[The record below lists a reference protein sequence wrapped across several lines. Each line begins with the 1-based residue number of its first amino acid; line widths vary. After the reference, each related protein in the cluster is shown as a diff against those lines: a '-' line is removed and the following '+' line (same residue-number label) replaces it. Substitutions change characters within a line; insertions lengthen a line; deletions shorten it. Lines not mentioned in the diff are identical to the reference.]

1 MYEPGIVIREA
12 SNEDVNKLELL
23 VKRFYLFN
31 EEFNPFME
39 LSDNY
44 DEIVI
49 DTLEKRLGE
58 NNIFLVAVVEGDIAG
73 YVYGVIESNPLLR
86 MGKMA
91 VIKELYVL
99 PIYRNMGV
107 ASKLLEEFS
116 SRILKM
122 GVPLVGAEFP
132 TSNDIAKKFYEKNG
146 FKEFR
151 SIYIRVL

>member
-12 SNEDVNKLELL
+12 SNEDVNKLVLL

-44 DEIVI
+44 DEIVM
-49 DTLEKRLGE
+49 DTLEKRLGKD
-58 NNIFLVAVVEGDIAG
+58 NIFLVAVVEGDVAG

-116 SRILKM
+116 SRVVKM